1 MTIELEPRDRPG
13 DDARHVAMER
23 LFNVRDLGGYRTVD
37 GSTTRWRTLYRA
49 DGIHH
54 ASEADVER
62 LLGLGLRTVLD
73 LRTHGE
79 LEERG
84 RFATDHADHATL
96 TYHHLPVLRE
106 TWDGWVDVAPDVDAV
121 PFLAQR
127 YEEMLDDGAAALA
140 GALEVLADDE
150 AYPAVFHCAAGKD
163 RTGVLAAVVLG
174 VLGVDDDT
182 IATDYGLSKAAMDS
196 LVEWMRANVP
206 ESLDAMTDQPAAFL
220 DAPPRAM
227 SQVLEVVTTRF
238 GSMAGYVEAI
248 GISSDVVDSL
258 RRNLLD
264 PPA

>member
-1 MTIELEPRDRPG
+1 MTIELEPRDRSG
-13 DDARHVAMER
+13 SNARHVAMEG
-23 LFNVRDLGGYRTVD
+23 LFNVRDLGGYATVD
-37 GSTTRWRTLYRA
+37 GHSTRWRTLYRA
-49 DGIHH
+49 DSIHR

-84 RFATDHADHATL
+84 RFAVEHVTL
-96 TYHHLPVLRE
+96 AYHHLPVLRE
-106 TWDGWVDVAPDVDAV
+106 TWDGWVDVDRDVEAV

-140 GALEVLADDE
+140 GALEVLADAE

-182 IATDYGLSKAAMDS
+182 IATDYGLSKVAMES
-196 LVEWMRANVP
+196 LVDWMRVNVP

-227 SQVLEVVTTRF
+227 HRVLEAVRTRL

-248 GISSDVVDSL
+248 GVDGDEITAL
-258 RRNLLD
+258 RRNLL
-264 PPA
+264 A

>member
-1 MTIELEPRDRPG
+1 MTGPG
-13 DDARHVAMER
+13 TTPDTWPWIGCSTCATSVAT
-23 LFNVRDLGGYRTVD
+23 RTVD
-37 GSTTRWRTLYRA
+37 GRTTRWRTLYRA

-54 ASEADVER
+54 ASDADVER

-84 RFATDHADHATL
+84 RFAIEHTTL
-96 TYHHLPVLRE
+96 AYHHLPVLRE

-140 GALEVLADDE
+140 GALEVLADAE

-163 RTGVLAAVVLG
+163 RTGVLAAVILG
-174 VLGVDDDT
+174 LLGVDDDT

-196 LVEWMRANVP
+196 LIEWMRANVP

-227 SQVLEVVTTRF
+227 HQVLEVGAGRASGRWRATSRPS
-238 GSMAGYVEAI
+238 GST
-248 GISSDVVDSL
+248 SDVVSSL
-258 RRNLLD
+258 RQNLLD

>member
-1 MTIELEPRDRPG
+1 MTIELEPRDRSG
-13 DDARHVAMER
+13 DDTRHVTMER
-23 LFNVRDLGGYRTVD
+23 LFNVRDLGGYPTLD
-37 GSTTRWRTLYRA
+37 GRTTRWRTLYRA
-49 DGIHH
+49 DGINH
-54 ASEADVER
+54 ASEADAER
-62 LLGLGLRTVLD
+62 LLGLGLRSVLD

-84 RFATDHADHATL
+84 RFAADHTTL
-96 TYHHLPVLRE
+96 AYHHLPVLRE

-140 GALEVLADDE
+140 GALEVLAYDQ

-163 RTGVLAAVVLG
+163 RTGVLAAVILG
-174 VLGVDDDT
+174 LLGVDDDT
-182 IATDYGLSKAAMDS
+182 IATDYGLSKAAMGS
-196 LVEWMRANVP
+196 LIEFVRANRP

-220 DAPPRAM
+220 DAPPKAM
-227 SQVLEVVTTRF
+227 QRVLEGVTTRF

-248 GISSDVVDSL
+248 GVDGGVVEGL

>member
-1 MTIELEPRDRPG
+1 
-13 DDARHVAMER
+13 MER
-23 LFNVRDLGGYRTVD
+23 LFNVRDLGCYETVD
-37 GSTTRWRTLYRA
+37 GRTTRWRTLYRA

-54 ASEADVER
+54 ASDADVER

-84 RFATDHADHATL
+84 RFAAGHATL
-96 TYHHLPVLRE
+96 AYHHLPVLRE
-106 TWDGWVDVAPDVDAV
+106 TWDGWVDVDPDVDAV
-121 PFLAQR
+121 PFLAKR

-140 GALEVLADDE
+140 GALEVLADAD

-174 VLGVDDDT
+174 LLGVDDDT

-196 LVEWMRANVP
+196 LIEWMRANVP
-206 ESLDAMTDQPAAFL
+206 DSLDAMTDQPAAFL

-227 SQVLEVVTTRF
+227 QLVLEVVRSEH

-248 GISSDVVDSL
+248 GVDADVVTSL
-258 RRNLLD
+258 RRSLLV
-264 PPA
+264 

>member
-1 MTIELEPRDRPG
+1 VTDRATTRGTWPWSG
-13 DDARHVAMER
+13 
-23 LFNVRDLGGYRTVD
+23 LFNVRDLGGYATVD
-37 GSTTRWRTLYRA
+37 GHTTRWRTLYRA

-84 RFATDHADHATL
+84 RFAVEHASVA
-96 TYHHLPVLRE
+96 YHHLPVLRE
-106 TWDGWVDVAPDVDAV
+106 TWDGWVDVDRDVDAV

-140 GALEVLADDE
+140 GALEVLAEAD

-182 IATDYGLSKAAMDS
+182 IASDYGLSKAAMDS
-196 LVEWMRANVP
+196 LIDWMRANVP

-227 SQVLEVVTTRF
+227 QRVLEVVRSRF

-248 GISSDVVDSL
+248 GVDGDVVTAL
-258 RRNLLD
+258 RRNLLV
-264 PPA
+264 

>member
-1 MTIELEPRDRPG
+1 MTIELEPRDRSG
-13 DDARHVAMER
+13 HNARHVTMER
-23 LFNVRDLGGYRTVD
+23 LFNVRDLGGYQTAD
-37 GSTTRWRTLYRA
+37 GRTTRWRTLYRA

-54 ASEADVER
+54 ASEGDVER

-79 LEERG
+79 LEQRG
-84 RFATDHADHATL
+84 RFAADHVTL
-96 TYHHLPVLRE
+96 AYHHLPVLRE

-140 GALEVLADDE
+140 GALEVLAEAE

-174 VLGVDDDT
+174 LLGVDDDT
-182 IATDYGLSKAAMDS
+182 ITTDYGLSKAAMDS

-227 SQVLEVVTTRF
+227 QQVLEVVRSRY

-248 GISSDVVDSL
+248 GVDREVVAGL
-258 RRNLLD
+258 RRNLLT
-264 PPA
+264 

>member
-1 MTIELEPRDRPG
+1 MTIELEPRDRSG
-13 DDARHVAMER
+13 GHARHVTMER
-23 LFNVRDLGGYRTVD
+23 LFNVRDLGGYATVD
-37 GSTTRWRTLYRA
+37 GRTTRWRTLYRA

-54 ASEADVER
+54 ACEADVER
-62 LLGLGLRTVLD
+62 LLGLGLRSVLD

-84 RFATDHADHATL
+84 RFTVEHATVA
-96 TYHHLPVLRE
+96 YHHLPVLRE
-106 TWDGWVDVAPDVDAV
+106 TWDGWVDVDRDVDAV

-140 GALEVLADDE
+140 GALEVLAAAD

-182 IATDYGLSKAAMDS
+182 IVTDYGLSKAAMDS
-196 LVEWMRANVP
+196 LVDWMRANVP
-206 ESLDAMTDQPAAFL
+206 DSLDAMTDQPAAFL

-227 SQVLEVVTTRF
+227 HQVLEAVRARH
-238 GSMAGYVEAI
+238 GSMAGYVKAI
-248 GISSDVVDSL
+248 GVDADVVTAL
-258 RRNLLD
+258 RRNLL
-264 PPA
+264 A